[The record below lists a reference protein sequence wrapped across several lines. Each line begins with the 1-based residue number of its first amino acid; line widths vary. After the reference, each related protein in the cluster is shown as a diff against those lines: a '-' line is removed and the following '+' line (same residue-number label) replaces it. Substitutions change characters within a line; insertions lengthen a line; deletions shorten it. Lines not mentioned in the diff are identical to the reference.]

1 MNIPID
7 TPSSAL
13 RDIFFR
19 AADRM
24 RVEGCVNAVANE
36 GLSLALSCVHEALLD
51 HYVQQLLMRLRTS
64 APDHNVEVY
73 FPTNTESLI
82 SRFNEVLASQ
92 SLREATRNGAG
103 KSSAQIWVVHD
114 AQMLPEQELQL
125 LARLIQNFPGANIRA
140 ILLMVGEA
148 PSQESLSAFGRKL
161 LRWEIEPPT
170 EEQSQA
176 ALELARLQGQE
187 DALLLLLRRMAR
199 ARQASTSWLDEAE
212 PSKPASPAST
222 APSGS
227 PALAG
232 ASAPLAQDKAAHE
245 AGPARPAGR
254 WAQLGSAL
262 GAWTARAKAA
272 AQARQA
278 PPTSEPSKPSALARP
293 ALGQATPGER
303 QSLAQRLMA
312 LRQRSPLLLAAVGAL
327 GLSVLLMMWMQPA
340 SFGLKGK
347 GQRADSPAVAAAES
361 ASAARA
367 MAAQTPVVSVSAAPE
382 SPPPTDVP
390 DPAAEA
396 QAWLRAMPPQNFVIQ
411 HGAMASYEKAQ
422 QMLKSYASLRE
433 ARIVAAYRPGEKLAY
448 FVVVSGPYEAAG
460 KAYERFAR
468 KDLPNT
474 SWVRTAQSL
483 QVQLEP
489 SAKETR

>member
-1 MNIPID
+1 MNLPID

-51 HYVQQLLMRLRTS
+51 HHVQQLLMRLRTS
-64 APDHNVEVY
+64 APEHHVEVY

-92 SLREATRNGAG
+92 SLREATRNGSG
-103 KSSAQIWVVHD
+103 QSSAQIWVVHD

-148 PSQESLSAFGRKL
+148 PTQESLSAFGRKL
-161 LRWEIEPPT
+161 LRWEIEPPS

-176 ALELARLQGQE
+176 ALELAKLQGQE
-187 DALLLLLRRMAR
+187 DAMKLLLRRMAR
-199 ARQASTSWLDEAE
+199 ARQPSPNWLDDAE
-212 PSKPASPAST
+212 PASRTPAAPGGSAAKLPPAPAPTETETT
-222 APSGS
+222 APQ
-227 PALAG
+227 G
-232 ASAPLAQDKAAHE
+232 AAAKLR
-245 AGPARPAGR
+245 AAMA
-254 WAQLGSAL
+254 
-262 GAWTARAKAA
+262 AWTARATAT
-272 AQARQA
+272 AQAREQA
-278 PPTSEPSKPSALARP
+278 QAAAPRARP
-293 ALGQATPGER
+293 
-303 QSLAQRLMA
+303 SLAHGLLA
-312 LRQRSPLLLAAVGAL
+312 LRQRSPLLLAAAGAL
-327 GLSVLLMMWMQPA
+327 GLSVLLMMWIQPGA
-340 SFGLKGK
+340 FGLKGK
-347 GQRADSPAVAAAES
+347 GQAADTAAVAAAEP

-382 SPPPTDVP
+382 TPPPTDVP
-390 DPAAEA
+390 DPAAQA

-422 QMLKSYASLRE
+422 QMIKAYASVRE
-433 ARIVAAYRPGEKLAY
+433 AQIVAAYRPGEKLAY
-448 FVVVSGPYEAAG
+448 FVVVSGPYETAG

>member
-1 MNIPID
+1 
-7 TPSSAL
+7 
-13 RDIFFR
+13 
-19 AADRM
+19 
-24 RVEGCVNAVANE
+24 
-36 GLSLALSCVHEALLD
+36 
-51 HYVQQLLMRLRTS
+51 
-64 APDHNVEVY
+64 
-73 FPTNTESLI
+73 
-82 SRFNEVLASQ
+82 
-92 SLREATRNGAG
+92 
-103 KSSAQIWVVHD
+103 
-114 AQMLPEQELQL
+114 
-125 LARLIQNFPGANIRA
+125 
-140 ILLMVGEA
+140 MVGEA
-148 PSQESLSAFGRKL
+148 PTQESLSAFGRKL
-161 LRWEIEPPT
+161 LRWEIDPPT

-176 ALELARLQGQE
+176 ALELAKLQGQE
-187 DALLLLLRRMAR
+187 DAMHLLLRRMAR
-199 ARQASTSWLDEAE
+199 ARQPSASWLDEAE
-212 PSKPASPAST
+212 QPPAMPVTRATASASPVAAQALPST
-222 APSGS
+222 AR
-227 PALAG
+227 
-232 ASAPLAQDKAAHE
+232 DE
-245 AGPARPAGR
+245 TTPAGR
-254 WAQLGSAL
+254 WAQLRAAL
-262 GAWTARAKAA
+262 SAWTARAVAS
-272 AQARQA
+272 AQARQVAAAA
-278 PPTSEPSKPSALARP
+278 PASERP
-293 ALGQATPGER
+293 
-303 QSLAQRLMA
+303 SLAQRLMA

-347 GQRADSPAVAAAES
+347 GKAAETAPTAAAEP

-367 MAAQTPVVSVSAAPE
+367 LAAQTPVVSVSAAPE
-382 SPPPTDVP
+382 TPPPTDVP

-422 QMLKSYASLRE
+422 QMIKSYASLRE

>member
-1 MNIPID
+1 MNLPID
-7 TPSSAL
+7 TPSSGL
-13 RDIFFR
+13 SNIFFR

-36 GLSLALSCVHEALLD
+36 GLSLSLSCVHEALLD
-51 HYVQQLLMRLRTS
+51 HYVQQLLARLRTS
-64 APDHNVEVY
+64 APGHHVEVY

-92 SLREATRNGAG
+92 SLREATRNGSG

-114 AQMLPEQELQL
+114 AQMLPVQELQL

-161 LRWEIEPPT
+161 LRWEIDPPT

-176 ALELARLQGQE
+176 ALELAKLQGEE
-187 DALLLLLRRMAR
+187 DAMNLLLRRMAR
-199 ARQASTSWLDEAE
+199 ARQPIKASWLDDAE
-212 PSKPASPAST
+212 RAADTPAST
-222 APSGS
+222 TTA
-227 PALAG
+227 A
-232 ASAPLAQDKAAHE
+232 APLPPTTGEAQAASSQS
-245 AGPARPAGR
+245 RWGR
-254 WAQLGSAL
+254 
-262 GAWTARAKAA
+262 ARAALLA
-272 AQARQA
+272 WASRAMATAQARQA
-278 PPTSEPSKPSALARP
+278 TDLPTARDRLSVAERLA
-293 ALGQATPGER
+293 
-303 QSLAQRLMA
+303 A
-312 LRQRSPLLLAAVGAL
+312 LRQRSPLLLAAAGAL
-327 GLSVLLMMWMQPA
+327 GLSVLLMMWMQPG

-347 GQRADSPAVAAAES
+347 GKGAETAAVSAADA
-361 ASAARA
+361 ASAASA
-367 MAAQTPVVSVSAAPE
+367 LAAQTPVVSAKAAPE
-382 SPPPTDVP
+382 TPPPTDVP

-396 QAWLRAMPPQNFVIQ
+396 QAWLRAMPPQQFVIQ
-411 HGAMASYEKAQ
+411 HGAMATYDKAQ
-422 QMLKSYASLRE
+422 QMIKSYPSLRE
-433 ARIVAAYRPGEKLAY
+433 ARVVAAYRPGEKLAY
-448 FVVVSGPYEAAG
+448 FVVISGPYEAAG

>member
-7 TPSSAL
+7 TPSSGL
-13 RDIFFR
+13 SDIFFR

-51 HYVQQLLMRLRTS
+51 HYVQQLLLRLRTS
-64 APDHNVEVY
+64 APGHNVEVY

-92 SLREATRNGAG
+92 SLRDATRNGSG

-170 EEQSQA
+170 DEQSQA
-176 ALELARLQGQE
+176 ALELAKLQGQE
-187 DALLLLLRRMAR
+187 DAMHLLLRRMAR
-199 ARQASTSWLDEAE
+199 ARQPSTSWLDETEHTAAA
-212 PSKPASPAST
+212 PA
-222 APSGS
+222 
-227 PALAG
+227 
-232 ASAPLAQDKAAHE
+232 ASATSTPTVAHAVGSAARDE
-245 AGPARPAGR
+245 TANSPTGR
-254 WAQLGSAL
+254 WAKLRGAL
-262 GAWTARAKAA
+262 GAATAGALAA
-272 AQARQA
+272 AQARQISA
-278 PPTSEPSKPSALARP
+278 SVNPVERPSLP
-293 ALGQATPGER
+293 
-303 QSLAQRLMA
+303 QRLMA

-347 GQRADSPAVAAAES
+347 GKAADTAATAAAEP

-367 MAAQTPVVSVSAAPE
+367 LAAQTPVVSVSAAPE
-382 SPPPTDVP
+382 TPPPTDVP

-422 QMLKSYASLRE
+422 QMIKSYASLRE

>member
-7 TPSSAL
+7 TPSSGL
-13 RDIFFR
+13 SDIFFR

-51 HYVQQLLMRLRTS
+51 HYVQQLLLRLRTS
-64 APDHNVEVY
+64 APGHNVEVY

-92 SLREATRNGAG
+92 SLRDATRNGGG
-103 KSSAQIWVVHD
+103 KTSAQIWVVHD

-187 DALLLLLRRMAR
+187 DAMTLLLRRMAR
-199 ARQASTSWLDEAE
+199 ARKPSASWLDEAVQAAHT
-212 PSKPASPAST
+212 PAAVAPVSAPAK
-222 APSGS
+222 
-227 PALAG
+227 ALA
-232 ASAPLAQDKAAHE
+232 AATREEAPTS
-245 AGPARPAGR
+245 GR
-254 WAQLGSAL
+254 WAKLRGTLAAWAASAV
-262 GAWTARAKAA
+262 ATAK
-272 AQARQA
+272 ARQA
-278 PPTSEPSKPSALARP
+278 SDSAFTAERPSLS
-293 ALGQATPGER
+293 
-303 QSLAQRLMA
+303 QRLMA
-312 LRQRSPLLLAAVGAL
+312 LRQRSPLLLAAMGAL
-327 GLSVLLMMWMQPA
+327 GLSVLLMMWIQPA
-340 SFGLKGK
+340 AFGLKGK
-347 GQRADSPAVAAAES
+347 GKSADTAAAAAAEP

-382 SPPPTDVP
+382 TPPPTDVP

-422 QMLKSYASLRE
+422 QMIKSYASLRE

>member
-1 MNIPID
+1 MNITSD
-7 TPSSAL
+7 TPSSGL
-13 RDIFFR
+13 SDIFFR

-51 HYVQQLLMRLRTS
+51 HYVQQLLSRLRTS
-64 APDHNVEVY
+64 APGHNVEVY

-92 SLREATRNGAG
+92 SLREATRQGSG
-103 KSSAQIWVVHD
+103 KPSAQIWVVHD

-140 ILLMVGEA
+140 IMLMVGEA

-176 ALELARLQGQE
+176 ALELAKLQGQE
-187 DALLLLLRRMAR
+187 DAMKLLLRRMAR
-199 ARQASTSWLDEAE
+199 ARQTAVNWLDDAA
-212 PSKPASPAST
+212 PVPLPPAPGSGAASPSLQAALVNAA
-222 APSGS
+222 APSEPGR
-227 PALAG
+227 
-232 ASAPLAQDKAAHE
+232 ASRWARWVAPL
-245 AGPARPAGR
+245 
-254 WAQLGSAL
+254 SA
-262 GAWTARAKAA
+262 WMRRSMAA
-272 AQARQA
+272 AQAAQ
-278 PPTSEPSKPSALARP
+278 KPDEAEHLTLPERLA
-293 ALGQATPGER
+293 
-303 QSLAQRLMA
+303 A
-312 LRQRSPLLLAAVGAL
+312 LRKRSPLLIAAAGAL

-347 GQRADSPAVAAAES
+347 GKIAELSAASAAAEN
-361 ASAARA
+361 ASTARA

-382 SPPPTDVP
+382 TAPPTDVP
-390 DPAAEA
+390 DAAAEA

-422 QMLKSYASLRE
+422 QMIKSYASLRE
-433 ARIVAAYRPGEKLAY
+433 ARIVAAFRPGEKLAY
-448 FVVVSGPYEAAG
+448 FVVLSGPYEAAG

>member
-1 MNIPID
+1 MNLPID
-7 TPSSAL
+7 TPSSSL

-36 GLSLALSCVHEALLD
+36 GLSLALSCVHEAVLD
-51 HYVQQLLMRLRTS
+51 HYVQQLLMRLHAS
-64 APDHNVEVY
+64 APDHHVEVY

-82 SRFNEVLASQ
+82 SRFNEVLANQ
-92 SLREATRNGAG
+92 SLREATRNGG
-103 KSSAQIWVVHD
+103 GQSSAQIWVVHD

-148 PSQESLSAFGRKL
+148 PTQESLSAFGRKL
-161 LRWEIEPPT
+161 LRWEIDPPS

-176 ALELARLQGQE
+176 ALELAKLQGQE
-187 DALLLLLRRMAR
+187 DAMKLLLRRMAR
-199 ARQASTSWLDEAE
+199 ARQPSVSWLDDAE
-212 PSKPASPAST
+212 HAS
-222 APSGS
+222 
-227 PALAG
+227 
-232 ASAPLAQDKAAHE
+232 DKAAGT
-245 AGPARPAGR
+245 ASNVPATQALATTPAQEVSNPPSGR
-254 WAQLGSAL
+254 MAKLRSAL
-262 GAWTARAKAA
+262 SAWSARATAA
-272 AQARQA
+272 ARARQT
-278 PPTSEPSKPSALARP
+278 PW
-293 ALGQATPGER
+293 QATASER
-303 QSLAQRLMA
+303 LSLPQRLMA
-312 LRQRSPLLLAAVGAL
+312 LRQSSPLLLAVLGAL

-347 GQRADSPAVAAAES
+347 GKAADAAALAAAEP

-367 MAAQTPVVSVSAAPE
+367 LAAQTPVVSVSAAPQT
-382 SPPPTDVP
+382 PPPTDVP

-396 QAWLRAMPPQNFVIQ
+396 QSWLRDMPPQNFVIQ

-422 QMLKSYASLRE
+422 QMIKAYASLRE

-489 SAKETR
+489 SAKESR